1 MKKRYYLLIIL
12 FCFTSLYSQNKIL
25 SNIDSLSKC
34 VKNSSGETKTAY
46 LIELIWEYRNID
58 PLKSIDYSTQA
69 LDLLDKYPNNKQ
81 LGTVYNILGVV
92 NTIVGNYD
100 VALSYHFK
108 SLKIREKINDKK
120 SIAASY
126 NNIALVYQDAKNYD
140 KALEYFYKS
149 LNIKTELKNDI
160 AVALTLNNIGSIF
173 RLNKNFNKAL
183 EFHEKA
189 FLMVKQLNDP
199 VVLSLTYQGMGFVYS
214 DLGNHALAIEYFNSS
229 FKLLSDM
236 GNIQGA
242 SNLLNSLATEYF
254 NIGDY
259 KSSINAAQRSIETAS
274 KLDAKPQLSISY
286 ELLAKIYALQKDYQN
301 ALHYQLLFSQTHGK
315 MYNAEQNKHLI
326 EIQTRYEN
334 EKQFSK
340 IKILEL
346 EQQKS
351 FRNIL
356 YLGSFIIF
364 LAAIIVYQ
372 RYRYGLKTNRALVE
386 RNRRIETLYKIS
398 EAVNA
403 SSDIREFYKL
413 VHLTISE
420 LIPAKNFY
428 IAIYDDEKQTIR
440 FPYFVDE
447 KDTNS
452 EFKEFAPREFRNGLT
467 EYLISRGE
475 SVLVNKSSIE
485 KLYADGKVS
494 IIGTVPSEWLG
505 VPLIAENENIIG
517 ALVVQNYNE
526 ELKYEEKDK
535 ELLAFVSAQIAM
547 AIERKKAQAI
557 IFESEQ
563 RFRMLA
569 DNVPGIIYLCK
580 NDKNYTMVYLNDQI
594 KKITGYSKA
603 LFLTEKLSFV
613 ELYHPDDL
621 NYIYNEVDA
630 SIIEKR
636 PYHLIFRF
644 KNQDG
649 DYIWLEEHGSSLNI
663 IGEDGSL
670 LLEGFIQDVTQRKND
685 EERLILAKE
694 QAEKSDR
701 LKSEFLAQMSHEIRT
716 PINTILSFSSLLRE
730 ELEDKV
736 EDDLKSSFVSMAN
749 AGRRIIRTIDLILNM
764 SEVQTG
770 VYDYVSKYIDVS
782 AELLDPV
789 RNEYVFAAAE
799 KGLSLSVNILTD
811 ELYIW
816 ADEYTL
822 GQIVN
827 NLVDN
832 SIKYTPEG
840 KIDVNIFRNEN
851 NRLVIEVQDTGI
863 GMSADYIPS
872 LFQAFSQEEQGYTRK
887 FEGNGLG
894 LALVKKYC
902 ELNNADIEVESEKGV
917 GTIFRIIFT

>member
-1 MKKRYYLLIIL
+1 MS
-12 FCFTSLYSQNKIL
+12 T
-25 SNIDSLSKC
+25 IDSLNIK
-34 VKNSSGETKTAY
+34 VNNSVGEEKTSS
-46 LIELIWEYRNID
+46 LIELMWEYRNID
-58 PLKSIDYSTQA
+58 PLKSIEYSNNA
-69 LDLLDKYPNNKQ
+69 FSLLENYPNQKQ
-81 LGTVYNILGVV
+81 LGTLYNVLGVV

-100 VALSYHFK
+100 QALSYHFK
-108 SLKIREKINDKK
+108 SLKIREKIKGKN

-126 NNIALVYQDAKNYD
+126 NNIALVYQAAKNYD

-149 LNIKTELKNDI
+149 LDIKTELNNKI
-160 AVALTLNNIGSIF
+160 AMALTLNNIGSIF

-183 EFHEKA
+183 EYHEKA

-199 VVLSLTYQGMGFVYS
+199 NVLSLTYQGMGFVYS
-214 DLGNHALAIEYFNSS
+214 DLGNHSLAIEYFNSA
-229 FKLLSDM
+229 FKLLDDM
-236 GNIQGA
+236 GNIQGSA
-242 SNLLNSLATEYF
+242 NLLNSLATEYF

-259 KSSINAAQRSIETAS
+259 KSSIESAQKSIDVS
-274 KLDAKPQLSISY
+274 IKSDAKPQLSISY
-286 ELLAKIYALQKDYQN
+286 NLLAQIYSIQKDYKK
-301 ALHYQLLFSQTHGK
+301 ALQYQLLYSQIQGK
-315 MYNAEQNKHLI
+315 MYNAEQNKHLV

-334 EKQFSK
+334 EKQFNK
-340 IKILEL
+340 IKTLEL

-356 YLGSFIIF
+356 YLGSFIFF
-364 LAAIIVYQ
+364 LAAIIVFQ
-372 RYRYGLKTNRALVE
+372 RYRYGLKTNRALME
-386 RNRRIETLYKIS
+386 RNRRIETLYKLS

-403 SSDIREFYKL
+403 SRDIKEFYKL

-420 LIPAKNFY
+420 LLPAKNFY
-428 IAIYDDEKQTIR
+428 IAIYDEDKQTIR

-447 KDTNS
+447 KDTDLELK
-452 EFKEFAPREFRNGLT
+452 EFKPRGFKRGLT
-467 EYLISRGE
+467 EYLISKGE
-475 SVLVNKSSIE
+475 LVLLNKLSIE
-485 KLYADGKVS
+485 KLNADGLID
-494 IIGTVPSEWLG
+494 IIGVIPSEWLG
-505 VPLIAENENIIG
+505 VPLIDEKEKIIG
-517 ALVVQNYNE
+517 ALVVQTYNNE
-526 ELKYEEKDK
+526 SKYEEKDK
-535 ELLAFVSAQIAM
+535 ELLSFVSAQIAM

-580 NDKNYTMVYLNDQI
+580 NDRNFTMVYLNDQI

-603 LFLTEKLSFV
+603 LFLTEKLSLV
-613 ELYHPDDL
+613 NLYHPDDL
-621 NYIYNEVDA
+621 DYVYNEVDSA
-630 SIIEKR
+630 LQEGR
-636 PYHLIFRF
+636 PYHLIFRL
-644 KNQDG
+644 KHQNG

-663 IGEDGSL
+663 IGEDGNL
-670 LLEGFIQDVTQRKND
+670 LLEGFIQDITQRKND
-685 EERLILAKE
+685 EEKLILSKE
-694 QAEKSDR
+694 QAEKSDK

-749 AGRRIIRTIDLILNM
+749 AGKRIIRTIDLILNM

-770 VYDYVSKYIDVS
+770 VYDYVSRYVDVS

-799 KGLSLSVNILTD
+799 KGLKLNVNILTD

-816 ADEYTL
+816 VDEYTL

-840 KIDVNIFRNEN
+840 SIDINIFRNSN
-851 NRLVIEVQDTGI
+851 NRLVIEVKDTGI
-863 GMSADYIPS
+863 GMSADYLPS
-872 LFQAFSQEEQGYTRK
+872 LFQTFSQEEQGYTRK

-902 ELNNADIEVESEKGV
+902 ELNNADIEVESEKCV
-917 GTIFRIIFT
+917 GTIFRIIFA